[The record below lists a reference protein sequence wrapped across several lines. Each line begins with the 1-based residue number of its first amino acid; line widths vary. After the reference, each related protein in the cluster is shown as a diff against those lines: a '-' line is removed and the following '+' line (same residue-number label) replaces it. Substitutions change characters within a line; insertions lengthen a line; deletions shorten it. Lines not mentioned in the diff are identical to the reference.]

1 MQRGRVIGELDEL
14 AGTSERRRLVEEV
27 GERDDRDDPAPALRA
42 RGDGRGVEVA
52 GESEQRRR
60 LVGVEEHL
68 LAVVVQEHECGSG
81 HGRTVAPVR
90 RAPGAGTTVG
100 AMQALVITPDA
111 TLRVEERPDPAPGAG
126 EVLVRVHGAGLNRA
140 DLVQRRGNYAA
151 PPGSPPDIPGL
162 EFAGEVVAHGPGVTE
177 PALGARVFGIAG
189 GGSQAE
195 LLSVPAV
202 QCAPVPD
209 SLDLVAAGGV
219 PEVFVTA
226 HDAMVS
232 QAALLPGQ
240 TLLVHAVGSGV
251 GTAALQLGHAMG
263 CTVVGTA
270 RTPEKLERCEAL
282 GLDHAVLAPRELDPV
297 AFADAITA
305 AAGPVDVIL
314 ELVGGEY
321 FVTDLRVAGP
331 RGRIVLIGM
340 MAGTRAD
347 ADLGALMVKRLQV
360 FGTVLRGRS
369 IDEKA
374 AATDAFTRDV
384 VPLLASGAVAPVVAR
399 TFPLA
404 GAPEAY
410 DLLAADAV
418 FGTIVLDLT

>member
-1 MQRGRVIGELDEL
+1 M
-14 AGTSERRRLVEEV
+14 
-27 GERDDRDDPAPALRA
+27 
-42 RGDGRGVEVA
+42 
-52 GESEQRRR
+52 
-60 LVGVEEHL
+60 
-68 LAVVVQEHECGSG
+68 
-81 HGRTVAPVR
+81 
-90 RAPGAGTTVG
+90 
-100 AMQALVITPDA
+100 ITPDA
-111 TLRVEERPDPAPGAG
+111 TLRVEERPDPVPGAG

-140 DLVQRRGNYAA
+140 DLVQVRGNYAA

-162 EFAGEVVAHGPGVTE
+162 EFAGEVVAHGPGVTG
-177 PALGARVFGIAG
+177 PTLGARVFGIAG
-189 GGSQAE
+189 GGGQAE
-195 LLSVPAV
+195 LLAVPAV

-226 HDAMVS
+226 HDRDGVAGR
-232 QAALLPGQ
+232 AAARGDVARARGRFGRRDGRPATGPGDG
-240 TLLVHAVGSGV
+240 LHRRRHRPHPGE
-251 GTAALQLGHAMG
+251 
-263 CTVVGTA
+263 A
-270 RTPEKLERCEAL
+270 RTVR
-282 GLDHAVLAPRELDPV
+282 GPRSRPRGARARDLDPR

-340 MAGTRAD
+340 MAGTRAE
-347 ADLGALMVKRLQV
+347 ADLGMLMVKRLQV
-360 FGTVLRGRS
+360 FGTVFRGRS
-369 IDEKA
+369 TAEKA

-399 TFPLA
+399 TLPLA
-404 GAPEAY
+404 DAQEAY